1 MRNGGINR
9 AIPLA
14 IAALLVGPGDLI
26 FWYHPIHHVGMYIGN
41 GKIVHA
47 RNTRADLVIQS
58 LASYPAPWAGA
69 RRVVG

>member
-1 MRNGGINR
+1 
-9 AIPLA
+9 
-14 IAALLVGPGDLI
+14 
-26 FWYHPIHHVGMYIGN
+26 MYIGN

-47 RNTRADLVIQS
+47 RNTRADLVIQT